1 MSRIQQL
8 MDDVPMANRQ
18 VAENVAGSYGK
29 HVSLNGGRNEAEH
42 AVISAVKKVFDDIA
56 DRGGVDPA
64 SFLNMHP
71 WPIWSTGPLL
81 DGISIPECPIGQ
93 PFMQFVHKDVR
104 IDYAET
110 PSGIYSPSAVWP
122 IVLMRDIM
130 RQHEQWGGMVVYM
143 GDVRLGESKRKPSAQ
158 AIVDQLLRDEKNEEK
173 RALLE
178 QLHAQHSVVDTRY
191 ASSAEVS
198 KMIEKADAERITYYR
213 KRCNKVGLDYESDA
227 RTGFRSVMPNDR
239 KMALWLHHR
248 GIYPTVPKWVTQ
260 ERPDD
265 YKPKGCAKCGK
276 DVDPKGFACPA
287 CNYIHD
293 GIKAFQ
299 AGEVDEAHVSLKRHT
314 RAELDAAGLTQIL
327 TLAEERE
334 PEAKKAKAKGPKEA

>member
-1 MSRIQQL
+1 
-8 MDDVPMANRQ
+8 MAGRQ
-18 VAENVAGSYGK
+18 AAEAVAGTYGK

-42 AVISAVKKVFDDIA
+42 AVLSAVKKVFDDIA
-56 DRGGVDPA
+56 ERGGVDPA

-71 WPIWSTGPLL
+71 WSIYSTGPLL

-93 PFMQFVHKDVR
+93 PFTQFVHKDVR

-122 IVLMRDIM
+122 IVLMRDIL

-158 AIVDQLLRDEKNEEK
+158 SIVDQLLRDEKNEDK

-178 QLHAQHSVVDTRY
+178 QLYAQQAVVDTRY
-191 ASSAEVS
+191 ASSAEVG
-198 KMIEKADAERITYYR
+198 KLMAKAEADQIAYYR
-213 KRCNKVGLDYESDA
+213 KRCNQVGVTYESDTKTA
-227 RTGFRSVMPNDR
+227 FRSIMPNDR
-239 KMALWLHHR
+239 LMARWLFHR
-248 GIYPTVPKWVTQ
+248 GIYATLPKWVTQ

-293 GIKAFQ
+293 GIKAFV

-314 RAELDAAGLTQIL
+314 RAELDAAGLTHVL
-327 TLAEERE
+327 TLEEERKT
-334 PEAKKAKAKGPKEA
+334 EAKKAKDKGTK